1 MVSYIVWFLKSPYFG
16 LALQTGPPDGPQYRL
31 IVEIATFCHHVIWP
45 PNGPHS
51 GCLVESAVFGP
62 NFLVGQQMA
71 PIQSWLFADC
81 LTVLFQWPWNG
92 KEDGNLGK
100 PSYKVGWHPYLLSQ
114 LELTWH
120 GDSFN
125 FWSPNPTQVWCPH
138 EKNCHAKLAPTGSI
152 NMGASPL
159 RNLASL
165 SYHPL

>member
-1 MVSYIVWFLKSPYFG
+1 MVPCTVWLLKLPQFG
-16 LALQTGPPDGPQYRL
+16 PTLQLGHQRVPHTGWLLKCSHFGPTLSMVPIQ
-31 IVEIATFCHHVIWP
+31 ADCWK
-45 PNGPHS
+45 
-51 GCLVESAVFGP
+51 VFGP
-62 NFLVGQQMA
+62 NFSVGQQMA